1 MLIAYAKSHIHRMLY
16 KTFEAQVEPGSFHQ
30 FNFKLHKEKE
40 MVDSRKWL
48 IAFAALALLV
58 AFGSTANAQTP
69 IVAPGFTC
77 VANAGNPVIVRTEG
91 ITELVGDLLLQ
102 CTGGVPTPAG
112 RLIPQTNVTA
122 TLNTN
127 ITSRLLGSGYID
139 ALLLI
144 DEPYPVNPATNQ
156 NPVQAQIPT
165 PAGAPTQIMCRS
177 NTTGPGSTPANC
189 NAETGTFNGVG
200 FGLAGSA
207 PTPYQSQANVFVA
220 RQAAANQVTW
230 LGVPI
235 DAPGTN
241 FVRTVRITNVRANA
255 CQLGLSSTLI
265 PTQIVMF
272 ISLNGSQAITINNPQ
287 QTVAFIQQG
296 LVVSSSNGNLIQ
308 CNNLNVGGG
317 GNGNNFFGG
326 AVTGDAEAA
335 VNLRE
340 GFAAS
345 FKRRDVPITT
355 ATGIGLNGVAEGV
368 QNVPGFAYNTE
379 SGLQPQ
385 TAIDGATGLGLADFA
400 TRFRIQLNNVGV
412 GVRVIF
418 PIAVPLTT
426 GNSTA
431 VGAPTLPS
439 NVTLGTGVIYTG
451 GFIRLIGGTSDSN
464 GNFPSNT
471 FGFAA
476 GTTTFSQTP
485 NNPFGSFGQFGS
497 NPFKGPGFTA
507 PFNQGVELTGTG
519 GTITAIY
526 EVVNADPA
534 AVEQA
539 NVPIGVAFIS
549 NTAQNLPAPGTTTVN
564 ASFAPLST
572 VNTADGSAPIPRF
585 CDQSVARNLF
595 AIVICQCNL
604 LFPFVTNQAG
614 FDTGIA
620 LANTSLDPY
629 GTTPQSGTVTLNYYG
644 NTVGGGQAPPAQKT
658 SSVVPGGQE
667 LIFTLSN
674 GGNFGIAATPGF
686 QGYIIAVSNFQ
697 FCHAFAF
704 ISDVGALRLA
714 EGYVAIQL
722 DIPGLNRTGI
732 IGENEGH

>member
-1 MLIAYAKSHIHRMLY
+1 MFYR
-16 KTFEAQVEPGSFHQ
+16 TFEAQVEPGSFHQ
-30 FNFKLHKEKE
+30 FNIKLHKEKE
-40 MVDSRKWL
+40 MVDSRKWI
-48 IAFAALALLV
+48 IAFAMLALLV
-58 AFGSTANAQTP
+58 AFGSIANAQP
-69 IVAPGFTC
+69 VPGQPPGFTC

-112 RLIPQTNVTA
+112 QRIPQTNVTA

-127 ITSRLLGSGYID
+127 ITSRLLGGGFID

-144 DEPYPVNPATNQ
+144 DDPYPVSPATNQ
-156 NPVQAQIPT
+156 NPPPSQIPT
-165 PAGAPTQIMCRS
+165 PPGAPTQILCRS
-177 NTTGPGSTPANC
+177 NTSSTGSTPTNC
-189 NAETGTFNGVG
+189 NAELGTFNGVNP
-200 FGLAGSA
+200 GLPGAA
-207 PTPYQSQANVFVA
+207 PSPYQTQANVFVA
-220 RQAAANQVTW
+220 QQAAANQVTW
-230 LGVPI
+230 LGIPI

-241 FVRTVRITNVRANA
+241 FVRTIRITNVRGNA

-272 ISLNGSQAITINNPQ
+272 ISINGSQFFTINNPQ

-296 LVVSSSNGNLIQ
+296 LIVGSSPSNLTQ
-308 CNNLNVGGG
+308 CVNLNVGGG
-317 GNGNNFFGG
+317 GNGLNFFGG
-326 AVTGDAEAA
+326 TPIGTAEAA

-345 FKRRDVPITT
+345 FKRRDVPVLNTQS
-355 ATGIGLNGVAEGV
+355 IGFNGVAEGV

-385 TAIDGATGLGLADFA
+385 TALDGATGLGLADFA
-400 TRFRIQLNNVGV
+400 TRFLIRLNNVGT
-412 GVRVIF
+412 GTRIIF
-418 PIAVPLTT
+418 PVAVPLTT
-426 GNSTA
+426 NNGGSY
-431 VGAPTLPS
+431 GAPNPPS
-439 NVTLGTGVIYTG
+439 GFATGGSPANFTG
-451 GFIRLIGGTSDSN
+451 GFIRLIGGTSDPQ
-464 GNFPSNT
+464 GNFPANT
-471 FGFAA
+471 VGFAA
-476 GTTTFSQTP
+476 PTTTFSGGTV
-485 NNPFGSFGQFGS
+485 FLASS
-497 NPFKGPGFTA
+497 AFKGPGAVT
-507 PFNQGVELTGTG
+507 PFNGGVEIVGTG
-519 GTITAIY
+519 GTVTAVY

-549 NTAQNLPAPGTTTVN
+549 NTAQNIPAPGQTTVN

-572 VNTADGSAPIPRF
+572 VNTASGSAPIPRF

-595 AIVICQCNL
+595 AITICQCNL

-644 NTVGGGQAPPAQKT
+644 NTVGGGAAPPAQKT

-686 QGYIIAVSNFQ
+686 QGYIIAVANFQ
-697 FCHAFAF
+697 YCHAFAF
-704 ISDVGALRLA
+704 ISDVGAQRLA

-722 DIPGLNRTGI
+722 DVPGLNRTGI
-732 IGENEGH
+732 VGENEGH

>member
-1 MLIAYAKSHIHRMLY
+1 
-16 KTFEAQVEPGSFHQ
+16 
-30 FNFKLHKEKE
+30 
-40 MVDSRKWL
+40 MVDSRKLL
-48 IAFAALALLV
+48 IAFTALALLV
-58 AFGSTANAQTP
+58 AFGSIANAQP
-69 IVAPGFTC
+69 VPGQPPGFTC

-112 RLIPQTNVTA
+112 QNIPQQNITA

-127 ITSRLLGSGYID
+127 ITSRLLGGGFID

-144 DEPYPVNPATNQ
+144 DEPYPVLPATNQ
-156 NPVQAQIPT
+156 NPPPSQVPT

-177 NTTGPGSTPANC
+177 NTTGGTLSSPVGC
-189 NAETGTFNGVG
+189 NVEKGTFNGVAP
-200 FGLAGSA
+200 GLPGAAAS
-207 PTPYQSQANVFVA
+207 PYQTQANVFVA
-220 RQAAANQVTW
+220 MAAAVNQVTW

-241 FVRTVRITNVRANA
+241 FVRSLRITNVRANA

-272 ISLNGSQAITINNPQ
+272 ISVNGSQNITINNPQ

-296 LVVSSSNGNLIQ
+296 LIVGSSPSNLTQ
-308 CNNLNVGGG
+308 CVNLNVGGG
-317 GNGNNFFGG
+317 GNGLNFFGG
-326 AVTGDAEAA
+326 NPIGTAEAA

-345 FKRRDVPITT
+345 FKRRDVPVTT
-355 ATGIGLNGVAEGV
+355 ATSIGFNGVAEGV
-368 QNVPGFAYNTE
+368 QNVPGFSYNTE

-385 TAIDGATGLGLADFA
+385 TALDGATGLGLADFA
-400 TRFRIQLNNVGV
+400 TRFLIRLNNVGV
-412 GVRVIF
+412 GVRILF
-418 PIAVPLTT
+418 PVAVPLTT
-426 GNSTA
+426 NNGGS

-439 NVTLGTGVIYTG
+439 NFATGGSPAIFTG
-451 GFIRLIGGTSDSN
+451 GFIRLIGGTSDPQ
-464 GNFPSNT
+464 GNFPANT
-471 FGFAA
+471 SGFATP
-476 GTTTFSQTP
+476 TTTFSGGTVFLP
-485 NNPFGSFGQFGS
+485 SS
-497 NPFKGPGFTA
+497 AFKGPGAVT
-507 PFNQGVELTGTG
+507 PFNGGVEVVGTG
-519 GTITAIY
+519 GTVTAVY

-549 NTAQNLPAPGTTTVN
+549 NTAQNLPAPGQTTVN

-572 VNTADGSAPIPRF
+572 VNTASGSAPIPRF

-595 AIVICQCNL
+595 AINICQCNL

-620 LANTSLDPY
+620 LANTSQDPY
-629 GTTPQSGTVTLNYYG
+629 GTAVQSGTIKYFYYG
-644 NTVGGGQAPPAQKT
+644 NTVGGGPAPPPQTT
-658 SSVVPGGQE
+658 SSNVPGGSE
-667 LIFTLSN
+667 NIFTLSN

-686 QGYIIAVSNFQ
+686 QGYIIAIANFQ
-697 FCHAFAF
+697 YCHAFAF
-704 ISDVGALRLA
+704 ISDVGAQRLA

-732 IGENEGH
+732 VGENEGH

>member
-1 MLIAYAKSHIHRMLY
+1 
-16 KTFEAQVEPGSFHQ
+16 
-30 FNFKLHKEKE
+30 
-40 MVDSRKWL
+40 
-48 IAFAALALLV
+48 
-58 AFGSTANAQTP
+58 
-69 IVAPGFTC
+69 
-77 VANAGNPVIVRTEG
+77 VIVRTEG

-112 RLIPQTNVTA
+112 QRIPQTNVTA

-127 ITSRLLGSGYID
+127 ITSRLLGGGFID

-144 DEPYPVNPATNQ
+144 DDPYPVSPATNQ
-156 NPVQAQIPT
+156 NPPPSQVPT
-165 PAGAPTQIMCRS
+165 PAGAPTQILCRS

-189 NAETGTFNGVG
+189 NAETGTFNGIG
-200 FGLAGSA
+200 FGLPGAA

-220 RQAAANQVTW
+220 QQAAANQVTW

-241 FVRTVRITNVRANA
+241 FVRTIRITNVRGNA

-272 ISLNGSQAITINNPQ
+272 VSINGSQFFTINNPQ

-296 LVVSSSNGNLIQ
+296 LIVGSSPSNLTQ
-308 CNNLNVGGG
+308 CVNLNVGGG
-317 GNGNNFFGG
+317 GNGLNFFGG
-326 AVTGDAEAA
+326 TPIGTAEAA

-345 FKRRDVPITT
+345 FKRRDVPALGQTF
-355 ATGIGLNGVAEGV
+355 IGFNGVPEGV

-385 TAIDGATGLGLADFA
+385 TALDGATGLGLADFA
-400 TRFRIQLNNVGV
+400 TRFLIRLNNVGV
-412 GVRVIF
+412 GVRILF
-418 PIAVPLTT
+418 PVAVPLTT
-426 GNSTA
+426 NNAGSY
-431 VGAPTLPS
+431 GAPTLPS
-439 NVTLGTGVIYTG
+439 NFATGGVPNPFTG
-451 GFIRLIGGTSDSN
+451 GFIRLIGGTSDPQ
-464 GNFPSNT
+464 GNFPPNT
-471 FGFAA
+471 VGFAA
-476 GTTTFSQTP
+476 PTTTFSGGTVFLP
-485 NNPFGSFGQFGS
+485 SS
-497 NPFKGPGFTA
+497 AFKGPGAVT
-507 PFNQGVELTGTG
+507 PFNGGVEIVGNG
-519 GTITAIY
+519 GTVIAVY

-549 NTAQNLPAPGTTTVN
+549 NTAQNIPAPGQTTVN
-564 ASFAPLST
+564 ASFAPIST
-572 VNTADGSAPIPRF
+572 VNTASGGSVPIPRF

-595 AIVICQCNL
+595 AITICQCNL

-644 NTVGGGQAPPAQKT
+644 NTVGGGAAPPAQKT
-658 SSVVPGGQE
+658 SSNVPGGSE

-686 QGYIIAVSNFQ
+686 QGYIIAVANFQ
-697 FCHAFAF
+697 YCHAFAF
-704 ISDVGALRLA
+704 ISDVGAQRLA

-722 DIPGLNRTGI
+722 DVPGLNRTGI
-732 IGENEGH
+732 VGENEGH

>member
-1 MLIAYAKSHIHRMLY
+1 MLY
-16 KTFEAQVEPGSFHQ
+16 RTFEAQVEPGSFHQ

-48 IAFAALALLV
+48 IAFAMLALLV
-58 AFGSTANAQTP
+58 AFGSTANAQQP
-69 IVAPGFTC
+69 LIAPGFTC

-112 RLIPQTNVTA
+112 QRIPQTNVTA

-127 ITSRLLGSGYID
+127 ITSRLLGSGFID

-144 DEPYPVNPATNQ
+144 DDPYPVTPATNQ
-156 NPVQAQIPT
+156 NPPQTQIPT

-177 NTTGPGSTPANC
+177 NTLGPGSTPANC
-189 NAETGTFNGVG
+189 NAELGTFNGIAP
-200 FGLAGSA
+200 GLPGAA
-207 PTPYQSQANVFVA
+207 PSPYQTQANVFVA
-220 RQAAANQVTW
+220 QAAAVNQVTW

-241 FVRTVRITNVRANA
+241 FVRTIRITNVRANA

-272 ISLNGSQAITINNPQ
+272 VSINGSQFFTINNPQ

-296 LVVSSSNGNLIQ
+296 LIVGGNNVNITQ
-308 CNNLNVGGG
+308 CVNLNVGGG
-317 GNGNNFFGG
+317 GNGGNFFGSAAAG
-326 AVTGDAEAA
+326 SAEVA

-345 FKRRDVPITT
+345 FKRRDVPALGQTS
-355 ATGIGLNGVAEGV
+355 IGLNGVPEGV

-385 TAIDGATGLGLADFA
+385 TAIDGATGLGLADNA
-400 TRFRIQLNNVGV
+400 TRFLLRLNNVGV
-412 GVRVIF
+412 SVRLIF

-426 GNSTA
+426 NNGSA

-439 NVTLGTGVIYTG
+439 SVTLGSGGTYTG
-451 GFIRLIGGTSDSN
+451 GFLRLLGTTDLK
-464 GNFPSNT
+464 GNSPPSSST
-471 FGFAA
+471 FGFASGA
-476 GTTTFSQTP
+476 FVFNG
-485 NNPFGSFGQFGS
+485 FGSFGQFGS
-497 NPFKGPGFTA
+497 NPFKGPGLTS
-507 PFNQGVELTGTG
+507 PFNQGAEVTGTG
-519 GTITAIY
+519 GTVVAAY

-539 NVPIGVAFIS
+539 NIPIGVAFIS
-549 NTAQNLPAPGTTTVN
+549 NVAQNLPPPGQTTVN
-564 ASFAPLST
+564 ASFAPLSI
-572 VNTADGSAPIPRF
+572 VNTASSSDPIPRF

-595 AIVICQCNL
+595 AIVVCQCNL

-629 GTTPQSGTVTLNYYG
+629 GTAVQTGTVKLFYYG
-644 NTVGGGQAPPAQKT
+644 NTVGGGNAPPPQTT
-658 SSVVPGGQE
+658 SSGVPGGSE

-686 QGYIIAVSNFQ
+686 QGYIIAISNFQ
-697 FCHAFAF
+697 YCHAFAF

-722 DIPGLNRTGI
+722 DVPGLNRTGI
-732 IGENEGH
+732 VGENEGH

>member
-1 MLIAYAKSHIHRMLY
+1 
-16 KTFEAQVEPGSFHQ
+16 
-30 FNFKLHKEKE
+30 
-40 MVDSRKWL
+40 
-48 IAFAALALLV
+48 
-58 AFGSTANAQTP
+58 
-69 IVAPGFTC
+69 
-77 VANAGNPVIVRTEG
+77 VIVRTEG

-112 RLIPQTNVTA
+112 QRIPQTNVTA

-127 ITSRLLGSGYID
+127 ITSRLLGGGFID

-144 DEPYPVNPATNQ
+144 DDPYPVTPATNQ
-156 NPVQAQIPT
+156 NPPPSQVPT

-177 NTTGPGSTPANC
+177 NTLGPGSTPANC
-189 NAETGTFNGVG
+189 NAETGTFNGIAP
-200 FGLAGSA
+200 GLPGAA
-207 PTPYQSQANVFVA
+207 PSPYQTQANVFVA
-220 RQAAANQVTW
+220 QQAAANQVTW
-230 LGVPI
+230 LGIPI

-272 ISLNGSQAITINNPQ
+272 VSINGSQFFTINNPQ
-287 QTVAFIQQG
+287 QTVAFIQLG
-296 LVVSSSNGNLIQ
+296 LIVGSSPSNLTQ
-308 CNNLNVGGG
+308 CVNLNVGGG
-317 GNGNNFFGG
+317 GNGLNFFGG
-326 AVTGDAEAA
+326 TPIGTAEAA

-345 FKRRDVPITT
+345 FKRRDVP
-355 ATGIGLNGVAEGV
+355 ALGSTGIGFNGVAEGV

-400 TRFRIQLNNVGV
+400 TRFLIRLNNVGT

-418 PIAVPLTT
+418 PVAVPLTT
-426 GNSTA
+426 NNGGSY
-431 VGAPTLPS
+431 GAPTLPS
-439 NVTLGTGVIYTG
+439 NFATGGVPNPFTG
-451 GFIRLIGGTSDSN
+451 GFIRLLSTTDLQGNSPTSNS
-464 GNFPSNT
+464 T
-471 FGFAA
+471 FGFATP
-476 GTTTFSQTP
+476 TTTFSGGTVFLP
-485 NNPFGSFGQFGS
+485 SS
-497 NPFKGPGFTA
+497 AFKGPGAVT
-507 PFNQGVELTGTG
+507 PFNGGVEVVASG
-519 GTITAIY
+519 GTVVAAY

-549 NTAQNLPAPGTTTVN
+549 NTAQNIPAPGQTTVN
-564 ASFAPLST
+564 ASFAPLSN
-572 VNTADGSAPIPRF
+572 VNTASGSAPIPRF

-629 GTTPQSGTVTLNYYG
+629 GTTPQNGTVTLNYYG
-644 NTVGGGQAPPAQKT
+644 NTVGGGPAPPAQKT
-658 SSVVPGGQE
+658 SSPVPGGQE

-697 FCHAFAF
+697 YCHAFAF

-732 IGENEGH
+732 VGENEGH

>member
-1 MLIAYAKSHIHRMLY
+1 
-16 KTFEAQVEPGSFHQ
+16 
-30 FNFKLHKEKE
+30 

-48 IAFAALALLV
+48 IAFAMLALLV
-58 AFGSTANAQTP
+58 AFGSTANAQQP
-69 IVAPGFTC
+69 LIAPGFTC

-112 RLIPQTNVTA
+112 QRIPQTNVTA

-127 ITSRLLGSGYID
+127 ITSRLLGSGFID

-144 DEPYPVNPATNQ
+144 DDPYPVTPATNQ
-156 NPVQAQIPT
+156 NPPPSQVPT

-177 NTTGPGSTPANC
+177 NTLGPGSTPANC
-189 NAETGTFNGVG
+189 NAELGTFNGIAP
-200 FGLAGSA
+200 GLPGAA
-207 PTPYQSQANVFVA
+207 PSPYQTQANVFVA
-220 RQAAANQVTW
+220 QQAAANQVTW
-230 LGVPI
+230 LGIPI

-272 ISLNGSQAITINNPQ
+272 VSINGSQFFTINNPQ

-296 LVVSSSNGNLIQ
+296 LIVGGGNTSLVQ
-308 CNNLNVGGG
+308 CVNLNVGGG
-317 GNGNNFFGG
+317 GNGGNFFGG
-326 AVTGDAEAA
+326 STVGIAAAA
-335 VNLRE
+335 VNLKE

-345 FKRRDVPITT
+345 FKRRDVPALGQTS
-355 ATGIGLNGVAEGV
+355 IGVNGVPEGV

-400 TRFRIQLNNVGV
+400 TRFLIRLNNVGV
-412 GVRVIF
+412 GVRVLF
-418 PIAVPLTT
+418 PVAVPLTT
-426 GNSTA
+426 DNATGQ
-431 VGAPTLPS
+431 GAPSLPS
-439 NVTLGTGVIYTG
+439 SVGGYTG
-451 GFIRLIGGTSDSN
+451 GFIRLLGGTSDPQ
-464 GNFPSNT
+464 GNFPANT
-471 FGFAA
+471 VGFASPTA
-476 GTTTFSQTP
+476 LFS
-485 NNPFGSFGQFGS
+485 NSSFFFSSG
-497 NPFKGPGFTA
+497 PFKGPGAVA
-507 PFNQGVELTGTG
+507 PWNGAVEIVGTG
-519 GTITAIY
+519 GSVNVVY

-549 NTAQNLPAPGTTTVN
+549 NTAQNLPTPGQTTVN

-572 VNTADGSAPIPRF
+572 VNTASGSAPIPRF
-585 CDQSVARNLF
+585 CDQSVARNIF

-620 LANTSLDPY
+620 LANTSLDPF
-629 GTTPQSGTVTLNYYG
+629 GTTPQSGIVTLNYYG
-644 NTVGGGQAPPAQKT
+644 NTVGGGPAPPAQKT
-658 SSVVPGGQE
+658 SSNVPAGQE

-686 QGYIIAVSNFQ
+686 QGYMIAQANFQ
-697 FCHAFAF
+697 YCHAFAF

-714 EGYVAIQL
+714 EGYLAIQL
-722 DIPGLNRTGI
+722 DIYGGTGLNRTGV
-732 IGENEGH
+732 IGEVQGH

>member
-1 MLIAYAKSHIHRMLY
+1 MLY
-16 KTFEAQVEPGSFHQ
+16 RTFEAQVEPGSFHQ
-30 FNFKLHKEKE
+30 FNIKLHKEKE
-40 MVDSRKWL
+40 MVDSRKWI
-48 IAFAALALLV
+48 IAFAMLALLV
-58 AFGSTANAQTP
+58 AFGSTANAQP
-69 IVAPGFTC
+69 GIGLGPGFTC
-77 VANAGNPVIVRTEG
+77 IANAGNPVIVRTEG

-102 CTGGVPTPAG
+102 CTGGIPTPAG
-112 RLIPQTNVTA
+112 QRIPQTNVTA

-127 ITSRLLGSGYID
+127 ITSRLLGGGYID

-144 DEPYPVNPATNQ
+144 DDPYPVSPATNQ
-156 NPVQAQIPT
+156 NPPPSQVPT
-165 PAGAPTQIMCRS
+165 PPGAPTQILCRS

-189 NAETGTFNGVG
+189 NAETGTFNGIA
-200 FGLAGSA
+200 FGLAGAA
-207 PTPYQSQANVFVA
+207 PTPYQTQANVFVA
-220 RQAAANQVTW
+220 QQAAANQVTW

-241 FVRTVRITNVRANA
+241 FVRTIRITNVRGNA

-272 ISLNGSQAITINNPQ
+272 VSINGSQFFTINNPQ

-296 LVVSSSNGNLIQ
+296 LIVGSSPSNITQ
-308 CNNLNVGGG
+308 CVNLNVGGG
-317 GNGNNFFGG
+317 GNGLNFFGG
-326 AVTGDAEAA
+326 TPIGTAEAA

-345 FKRRDVPITT
+345 FKRRDVPALGQTFV
-355 ATGIGLNGVAEGV
+355 GFNGVPEGV

-385 TAIDGATGLGLADFA
+385 TALDGATGLGLADFA
-400 TRFRIQLNNVGV
+400 TRFLIRLNNVGT
-412 GVRVIF
+412 GVRILF
-418 PIAVPLTT
+418 PVAVPLTT
-426 GNSTA
+426 NNAGSY
-431 VGAPTLPS
+431 GAPTLPS
-439 NVTLGTGVIYTG
+439 NFATGGTPNPFTG
-451 GFIRLIGGTSDSN
+451 GFIRLIGGTSDLQ
-464 GNFPSNT
+464 GNFPANT
-471 FGFAA
+471 VGFASP
-476 GTTTFSQTP
+476 TTTFSGGTVFLP
-485 NNPFGSFGQFGS
+485 SS
-497 NPFKGPGFTA
+497 AFKGPGAVT
-507 PFNQGVELTGTG
+507 PFNGGVEIVGTG
-519 GTITAIY
+519 GTIVAVY
-526 EVVNADPA
+526 EVINADPA

-539 NVPIGVAFIS
+539 NVPIGVAFVS
-549 NTAQNLPAPGTTTVN
+549 NTAQNLPAPGQTTVN

-572 VNTADGSAPIPRF
+572 VNTASGSAPIPRF

-614 FDTGIA
+614 FDTGVA

-644 NTVGGGQAPPAQKT
+644 NTVGGGAAPPAQKT
-658 SSVVPGGQE
+658 SSNVPGGQE

-686 QGYIIAVSNFQ
+686 QGYIIAVANFQ
-697 FCHAFAF
+697 YCHAFAF
-704 ISDVGALRLA
+704 ISDVGAQRLA

-722 DIPGLNRTGI
+722 DVPGLNRTGI
-732 IGENEGH
+732 VGENEGH